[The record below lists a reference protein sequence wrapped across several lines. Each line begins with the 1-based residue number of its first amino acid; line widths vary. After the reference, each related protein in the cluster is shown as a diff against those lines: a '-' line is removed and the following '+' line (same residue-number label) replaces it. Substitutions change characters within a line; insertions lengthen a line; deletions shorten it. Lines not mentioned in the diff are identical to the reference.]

1 MRGVSILERLAGLRD
16 GVLQS
21 FTQKPQSPPHREMTV
36 AHGTA
41 SAHDSPIPA
50 TAWTDEWPPHA
61 AAAHPHRP
69 RTRVRAHRRLHR
81 VRAACGRSV
90 SVACHRA
97 PAACDAAGVPLRTH
111 RPVSPACPAPLP
123 VASRRFPSL
132 PVASRRFPSLPVAS
146 RRFHR
151 SRRFSHFCRPAPR
164 EPVKCAPSSR
174 GRAAR
179 PFARRQPIV
188 PPTISSELSTLLQ
201 SADSRTIVAGYS

>member
-1 MRGVSILERLAGLRD
+1 MRGVSIVERLAGLRD

-41 SAHDSPIPA
+41 SAQDSLIPA

-97 PAACDAAGVPLRTH
+97 PAASDAAGVPLRTH
-111 RPVSPACPAPLP
+111 RPVSPACAAPLS
-123 VASRRFPSL
+123 A
-132 PVASRRFPSLPVAS
+132 AS

-151 SRRFSHFCRPAPR
+151 SRRFSHFCRPSPR